1 MKYNNSNLCLII
13 VFFVFGVTLSQN
25 QTEIITK
32 SKAENYLEKANK
44 AVNLDSILVYSNKVL
59 AYSKNDSIAAHAY
72 YNLAYVNFKQ
82 NKYATATTNLKT
94 CIPIFKKVNN
104 QRYVYRSYSLQG
116 TIAEVSNNYDLAIS
130 NYDKAQKY
138 ATTVEE
144 LYAIKHNLSII
155 YTKTNQFDIANA
167 YIQDILKFNSSN
179 PDVINSFIICYVY
192 MGLTYTAPTYKEK
205 MEASNKAVALA
216 KTLKNEEVIAETL
229 VNRGGLYV
237 NEKKFSKALS
247 DFTESNRMAKQINA
261 TNLVTRNYIN
271 IAELYNKTKA
281 FKLSNSYMDSIAV
294 YNSLSIDNDMVN
306 KARLDTLYYSNYLNL
321 KQYKKAI
328 IHLKNYNTYLVST
341 KDSII
346 NSKYAEYGK
355 KYQTDKK
362 IQENELLKK
371 ENQIKDL
378 EVAQQ
383 KKARDYL
390 IVFSVLGFITLGV
403 TYSRFRAKRKT
414 AKILEKQN
422 ATINQQKVELE
433 KSNANKQRLF
443 GIIAHDLVN
452 PFNAILGYT
461 NLLEDDYDSFSEQ
474 ERKEFIKT
482 INKYAN
488 NNYKLTRTLLDWAKL
503 QQDRLVVNKE
513 KLNCKQM
520 VKEALQPYLVLA
532 DKKQLQINT
541 KIPDNTFIEADQN
554 MMQTVIGNLFVNAIK
569 FTPQQGEINLHLD
582 KNTDGTVTLEIKDNG
597 IGMSQEQLN
606 NLFDITKVST
616 SQGTNKE
623 SGNGLGLILCKE
635 LMELQKGTLQI
646 FSTLNKGS
654 KAVVSI

>member
-82 NKYATATTNLKT
+82 NKYAVATTNLKT

-138 ATTVEE
+138 ATTDEE

-229 VNRGGLYV
+229 LNRGGLYV

-306 KARLDTLYYSNYLNL
+306 KASLDTLYYSNYLNL

-371 ENQIKDL
+371 ENRIKSL
-378 EVAQQ
+378 EVVQQ

-390 IVFSVLGFITLGV
+390 IVFSVLGIIAFGSI
-403 TYSRFRAKRKT
+403 YSRFSTKKKAANLLAKQY
-414 AKILEKQN
+414 AV
-422 ATINQQKVELE
+422 INQQKVDLE
-433 KSNANKQRLF
+433 QSNTTKQKLF
-443 GIIAHDLVN
+443 GIIAHDLIN

-461 NLLEDDYDSFSEQ
+461 NLLEEDYNTFTDAQ
-474 ERKEFIKT
+474 RKTFIST

-488 NNYKLTRTLLDWAKL
+488 SNYNLTRTLLDWAKV
-503 QQDRLVVNKE
+503 QQDKFSVNKTQL
-513 KLNCKQM
+513 KIKDVVDN
-520 VKEALQPYLVLA
+520 ALQPYQVLA
-532 DKKQLQINT
+532 DKKQIKVIA
-541 KIPDNTFIEADQN
+541 KIPRDITIEADQN
-554 MMQTVIGNLFVNAIK
+554 MMQTVIANLFVNAIK

-635 LMELQKGTLQI
+635 LIELQNGTIQI
-646 FSTLNKGS
+646 FSKLNKGS
-654 KAVVSI
+654 RVVVSI

>member
-82 NKYATATTNLKT
+82 NKYAVATTYLKT

-138 ATTVEE
+138 ATTDEE

-229 VNRGGLYV
+229 LNRGGLYV

-281 FKLSNSYMDSIAV
+281 FKLSNSYIDSIAV
-294 YNSLSIDNDMVN
+294 YNSLSIDNDLVK

-371 ENQIKDL
+371 ENRIKSL

-390 IVFSVLGFITLGV
+390 IVFSVLGIIAFGSI
-403 TYSRFRAKRKT
+403 YSRFSTKKKAANLLAKQY
-414 AKILEKQN
+414 AV
-422 ATINQQKVELE
+422 INQQKVDLE
-433 KSNANKQRLF
+433 QSNATKQKLF
-443 GIIAHDLVN
+443 GIIAHDLIN

-461 NLLEDDYDSFSEQ
+461 NLLEEDYNTFTDAQ
-474 ERKEFIKT
+474 RKTFIST

-488 NNYKLTRTLLDWAKL
+488 SNYNLTRTLLDWAKV
-503 QQDRLVVNKE
+503 QQDKFIVNKTQL
-513 KLNCKQM
+513 KIKDVVDN
-520 VKEALQPYLVLA
+520 ALQPYQVLA
-532 DKKQLQINT
+532 DKKQIKVIP
-541 KIPDNTFIEADQN
+541 KIPRDITIEADQN

-569 FTPQQGEINLHLD
+569 FTPQQGEINLNLD

-635 LMELQKGTLQI
+635 LIELQKGTLQI
-646 FSTLNKGS
+646 FSKLNKGS
-654 KAVVSI
+654 RAVITI

>member
-1 MKYNNSNLCLII
+1 M
-13 VFFVFGVTLSQN
+13 
-25 QTEIITK
+25 
-32 SKAENYLEKANK
+32 
-44 AVNLDSILVYSNKVL
+44 
-59 AYSKNDSIAAHAY
+59 
-72 YNLAYVNFKQ
+72 AYVNFKQ
-82 NKYATATTNLKT
+82 NKYAVATTNLKT

-138 ATTVEE
+138 ATTDEE

-216 KTLKNEEVIAETL
+216 KTLKNNEVVAETL

-294 YNSLSIDNDMVN
+294 YNSLSIDNEMVN

-346 NSKYAEYGK
+346 NLKYAEYGK

-371 ENQIKDL
+371 ENRIKSL

-635 LMELQKGTLQI
+635 LIELQKGTLQI

>member
-59 AYSKNDSIAAHAY
+59 AYSKKDSIAAHAY

-82 NKYATATTNLKT
+82 NKYAVATTNLKT

-138 ATTVEE
+138 ATTDEE

-229 VNRGGLYV
+229 LNRGGLYV

-341 KDSII
+341 KDSIM

-371 ENQIKDL
+371 ENRIKSL

-390 IVFSVLGFITLGV
+390 IVFSVLGIIAFGSI
-403 TYSRFRAKRKT
+403 YSRFSTKKKAANLLAKQY
-414 AKILEKQN
+414 AV
-422 ATINQQKVELE
+422 INQQKVDLE
-433 KSNANKQRLF
+433 QSNATKQKLF
-443 GIIAHDLVN
+443 GIIAHDLIN

-461 NLLEDDYDSFSEQ
+461 NLLEEDYNTFTDAQ
-474 ERKEFIKT
+474 RKTFIST

-488 NNYKLTRTLLDWAKL
+488 SNYNLTRTLLDWAKV
-503 QQDRLVVNKE
+503 QQDKFIVNKTQL
-513 KLNCKQM
+513 KIKDVVDN
-520 VKEALQPYLVLA
+520 ALQPYQVLA
-532 DKKQLQINT
+532 DKKQIKVIA
-541 KIPDNTFIEADQN
+541 KIPRDITIEADQN
-554 MMQTVIGNLFVNAIK
+554 MMQTVIANLFVNAIK

-635 LMELQKGTLQI
+635 LIELQKGTLQI

>member
-82 NKYATATTNLKT
+82 NKYATATTYLKT

-138 ATTVEE
+138 ATTDEE

-281 FKLSNSYMDSIAV
+281 FKLSNSYIDSIAV

-371 ENQIKDL
+371 ENRIKSL

-390 IVFSVLGFITLGV
+390 IVFSVLGIIAFGSI
-403 TYSRFRAKRKT
+403 YSRFSTKKKAANLLAKQY
-414 AKILEKQN
+414 AV
-422 ATINQQKVELE
+422 INQQKVDLE
-433 KSNANKQRLF
+433 QSNATKQKLF
-443 GIIAHDLVN
+443 GIIAHDLIN

-461 NLLEDDYDSFSEQ
+461 NLLEEDYNTFTDAQ
-474 ERKEFIKT
+474 RKTFIST

-488 NNYKLTRTLLDWAKL
+488 SNYNLTRTLLDWAKV
-503 QQDRLVVNKE
+503 QQDKFIVNKTQL
-513 KLNCKQM
+513 KIKDVVDN
-520 VKEALQPYLVLA
+520 ALQPYQVLA
-532 DKKQLQINT
+532 DKKQIKVIP
-541 KIPDNTFIEADQN
+541 KIPRDITIEADQN
-554 MMQTVIGNLFVNAIK
+554 MMQTVIANLFVNAIK
-569 FTPQQGEINLHLD
+569 FTPQQGEINLNLD

-635 LMELQKGTLQI
+635 LIELQKGTLQI
-646 FSTLNKGS
+646 FSKLNKGS
-654 KAVVSI
+654 RAVITI

>member
-82 NKYATATTNLKT
+82 NKYAVATTYLKT

-138 ATTVEE
+138 ATTDEE

-261 TNLVTRNYIN
+261 TNLITRNYIN

-306 KARLDTLYYSNYLNL
+306 KASLDTLYYSNYYNL
-321 KQYKKAI
+321 KQYKKAL

-371 ENQIKDL
+371 ENRIKSL

-390 IVFSVLGFITLGV
+390 IVFSVLGIIAFGSI
-403 TYSRFRAKRKT
+403 YSRFSTKKKAANLLAKQY
-414 AKILEKQN
+414 AV
-422 ATINQQKVELE
+422 INQQKVDLE
-433 KSNANKQRLF
+433 QSNTAKQKLF
-443 GIIAHDLVN
+443 GIIAHDLIN

-461 NLLEDDYDSFSEQ
+461 NLLEEDYNTFTDAQ
-474 ERKEFIKT
+474 RKTFIST

-488 NNYKLTRTLLDWAKL
+488 SNYNLTRTLLDWAKV
-503 QQDRLVVNKE
+503 QQDKFIVNKTQL
-513 KLNCKQM
+513 KIKDVVDN
-520 VKEALQPYLVLA
+520 ALQPYQVLA
-532 DKKQLQINT
+532 DKKQIKVIA
-541 KIPDNTFIEADQN
+541 KIPRDITIEADQN
-554 MMQTVIGNLFVNAIK
+554 MMQTVIANLFVNAIK

-635 LMELQKGTLQI
+635 LIELQNGTIQI
-646 FSTLNKGS
+646 FSKLNKGS
-654 KAVVSI
+654 RVVVSI

>member
-82 NKYATATTNLKT
+82 NKYAVATTNLKT

-138 ATTVEE
+138 ATTDEE

-229 VNRGGLYV
+229 LNRGGLYV

-281 FKLSNSYMDSIAV
+281 FKLSNSYMDSIDV

-306 KARLDTLYYSNYLNL
+306 KASLDTLYYSNYLNL

-346 NSKYAEYGK
+346 NSKYVEYGK

-371 ENQIKDL
+371 ENRIKSL

-390 IVFSVLGFITLGV
+390 IVFSVLGIIAFGSI
-403 TYSRFRAKRKT
+403 YSRFSTKKKAANLLAKQY
-414 AKILEKQN
+414 AV
-422 ATINQQKVELE
+422 INQQKVDLE
-433 KSNANKQRLF
+433 QSNSTKQKLF
-443 GIIAHDLVN
+443 GIIAHDLIN

-461 NLLEDDYDSFSEQ
+461 NLLEEDYNTFTDAQ
-474 ERKEFIKT
+474 RKTFIST

-488 NNYKLTRTLLDWAKL
+488 SNYNLTRTLLDWAKV
-503 QQDRLVVNKE
+503 QQDKFIVNKTQL
-513 KLNCKQM
+513 KIKDVVDN
-520 VKEALQPYLVLA
+520 ALQPYQVLA
-532 DKKQLQINT
+532 DKKQIKVIA
-541 KIPDNTFIEADQN
+541 KIPRDITIEADQN
-554 MMQTVIGNLFVNAIK
+554 MMQTVIANLFVNAIK

-635 LMELQKGTLQI
+635 LIELQKGTLQI
-646 FSTLNKGS
+646 FSKLNKGS
-654 KAVVSI
+654 RAVITI